1 MKHIYKDN
9 KSTYTFLL
17 LHGTGGDEHDLLGL
31 AQYINPSYN
40 VLSVR
45 GEIQENGM
53 NRFFKRLAEGIFDE
67 EDLVFRTHQLKDFI
81 DLKAIEYG
89 FNRDKVIALGYSNGA
104 NIAASILFH
113 YQDAFDK
120 AILLHPMVPIH
131 KELPDMKNVSIFIGA
146 GKNDPICPPEQ
157 SIELERLFNEANA
170 KVQLHWENNG
180 HRLTQSELD
189 AVKDWLLK

>member
-67 EDLVFRTHQLKDFI
+67 VDLVFRTHQLKDFV
-81 DLKAIEYG
+81 DMKAIEYG
-89 FNRDKVIALGYSNGA
+89 FDRSKVIALAYSNGA

-113 YQDAFDK
+113 YQDAFNK
-120 AILLHPMVPIH
+120 AILLHPMVPIR
-131 KELPDMKNVSIFIGA
+131 KELPDLTNISIFIGA

-157 SIELERLFNEANA
+157 SIELERLFISANA
-170 KVQLHWENNG
+170 NVHLHWENNG
-180 HRLTQSELD
+180 HRLIQTELD
-189 AVKDWLLK
+189 AVKDWLTK

>member
-1 MKHIYKDN
+1 MKHIYKNN
-9 KSTYTFLL
+9 KSPYTFLL

-31 AQYINPSYN
+31 AQVINPTYN

-45 GEIQENGM
+45 GEVQEHGM
-53 NRFFKRLAEGIFDE
+53 NRFFKRLSEGVFDE
-67 EDLVFRTHQLKDFI
+67 EDLVYRTHQLNDFV
-81 DLKAIEYG
+81 DMKAIEYG
-89 FNRDKVIALGYSNGA
+89 FDRSKVIALGYSNGA

-120 AILLHPMVPIH
+120 AILLHPMVPIR
-131 KELPDMKNVSIFIGA
+131 KELPDLSDISIFIGA

-157 SIELERLFNEANA
+157 SIELERLFKEAHA
-170 KVQLHWENNG
+170 QVHLHWENNG
-180 HRLTQSELD
+180 HRLTQSEVD